1 MSMTDVRT
9 DGGGIPSVKNVDMK
23 LEVVTIP
30 VSDVD
35 RATEFYV
42 GLGWRQDVTPPGS
55 GIVQL
60 TPPGSGC
67 SVQFGTNRTSA
78 EPGSA
83 QNTFL
88 IVSDIQ
94 AAYDYLVGRGVEV
107 SEVFHLGP
115 DGPVSGAA
123 PEHASYG
130 SLATFSDP
138 DGNSWLLQEITTRLP
153 GRIDS
158 AATTFGSATDLA
170 RCNAARGG
178 RPRLA
183 RDAHRRG
190 RRELARL
197 VRRVHGCGAERQ
209 GAADV
214 TDYDVIVVGGGS
226 PGEHCAGALAE
237 GGLRVALVER
247 ELVGGE
253 CSYWAC
259 IPSKTLLRPGEATHA
274 ANEAAAICEGRRRR
288 CACVAGL
295 HGLEL
300 LRCRPGALAC

>member
-1 MSMTDVRT
+1 MSTTQVSGEANENARVR
-9 DGGGIPSVKNVDMK
+9 NVDMK

-60 TPPGSGC
+60 TPTGSSC

-88 IVSDIQ
+88 IVTDIQ
-94 AAYDYLVGRGVEV
+94 AAYDYLVGRGVQV
-107 SEVFHLGP
+107 SGVFHLGP
-115 DGPVSGAA
+115 GGPVSGAA

-153 GRIDS
+153 GRIDA
-158 AATTFGSATDLA
+158 AATTFGSASDLA
-170 RCNAARGG
+170 NAMRRAAVAHGSHEARIGESDENWPDWYATYMVAEQSG
-178 RPRLA
+178 K
-183 RDAHRRG
+183 
-190 RRELARL
+190 ELP
-197 VRRVHGCGAERQ
+197 Q
-209 GAADV
+209 
-214 TDYDVIVVGGGS
+214 
-226 PGEHCAGALAE
+226 
-237 GGLRVALVER
+237 
-247 ELVGGE
+247 
-253 CSYWAC
+253 
-259 IPSKTLLRPGEATHA
+259 
-274 ANEAAAICEGRRRR
+274 
-288 CACVAGL
+288 
-295 HGLEL
+295 
-300 LRCRPGALAC
+300 